1 MDEQLRIRIEQAATS
16 MLTDEEI
23 CVSLAIDSDTLQQYY
38 STVEKSRI
46 LLKQKLNARRIAEAA
61 TQDSNTA
68 GQLVE
73 TIPRSKIS
81 SRGGARPGSGRKP
94 GTTNKI
100 SAQSLLAS
108 IESHTGEPLEDLLA
122 QGYYESIVNRDKQT
136 RLQYEK
142 MFLSK
147 VVADRVNMEITE
159 NSDLI
164 EAKRA
169 AFDEAIA
176 KLTGSND
183 NAK

>member
-1 MDEQLRIRIEQAATS
+1 MSNPELIHQLKQAATS

-23 CVSLAIDSDTLQQYY
+23 CVALNITADQLAENYAV
-38 STVEKSRI
+38 VEQARVV
-46 LLKQKLNARRIAEAA
+46 LKQQLNAKRIKEASGKNDQA
-61 TQDSNTA
+61 TA
-68 GQLVE
+68 LVE

-81 SRGGARPGSGRKP
+81 SRGGARQGAGRKA

-108 IESHTGEPLEDLLA
+108 RESHTGEPLEDLLA

-164 EAKRA
+164 EAKKQ

-176 KLTGSND
+176 KLTGSNEET
-183 NAK
+183 K